1 MARGWERASSDGTR
15 FNWQKPG
22 WPDVT
27 VDRAALR
34 DELKAFAAA
43 FSLVRRA
50 LQKPQNPTAVMNA
63 LVNEAMKTSAIE
75 GVRVD
80 ESVVM
85 SSICKALGMTA
96 VPAGF
101 TRDVR
106 AEGVA
111 QMVLS
116 VKDDWAKPISAKLIR
131 SWHGAL
137 LRNDSRNITVG
148 DFRSHQEP
156 MQVIRRTAYGEI
168 EVRFEAPPSAR
179 VPMEIARFVEKWRKF
194 AKTPEEVALKAALLH
209 PHFESIHPFEDGNGR
224 VGRVLV
230 AKALAE
236 GLGQALVL
244 PVSTVIDRSRKDYY
258 EAIHG
263 ASQSL
268 DWTSWAKF
276 FIPVLTETLL
286 DFLSAARFVAS
297 KGEYLSRYESKMSER
312 ARKVIVRMF
321 RDGPAGVAAGLSA
334 AKWMRMTKVSKPTAT
349 RDLAELVATGAII
362 AEGEGV
368 TPELEKIFHKTIKKV
383 TSDIDE
389 LKMNTAIAAMM
400 TMVNEFYANG
410 CTKGEVKT
418 LIMLLSPFA
427 PHIAEE
433 MWELMGFAA
442 AEGKMAMQMDWP
454 TYDESK
460 TVDTVK
466 EMAVQV
472 NGKLKTTITVAVDS
486 DDQTVIDAA
495 CADEKV
501 QRLMEGKQ
509 LFKTIVVKNKL
520 VNLIIK

>member
-1 MARGWERASSDGTR
+1 MARGRDRASSDGTR

-131 SWHGAL
+131 TWHGAL

-224 VGRVLV
+224 VGRALV

-368 TPELEKIFHKTIKKV
+368 ATRYRLDFDAEAVNDPLNEPIREPLSDPINNPVKAALIEAVGTTPG
-383 TSDIDE
+383 
-389 LKMNTAIAAMM
+389 
-400 TMVNEFYANG
+400 VNREQLAR
-410 CTKGEVKT
+410 K
-418 LIMLLSPFA
+418 L
-427 PHIAEE
+427 
-433 MWELMGFAA
+433 
-442 AEGKMAMQMDWP
+442 GKSV
-454 TYDESK
+454 E
-460 TVDTVK
+460 TVK
-466 EMAVQV
+466 RAVAALV
-472 NGKLKTTITVAVDS
+472 ADGLIEHRGSKKTGGYFPVKKGKDK
-486 DDQTVIDAA
+486 
-495 CADEKV
+495 
-501 QRLMEGKQ
+501 
-509 LFKTIVVKNKL
+509 
-520 VNLIIK
+520 

>member
-1 MARGWERASSDGTR
+1 MARGRERASSDGTR

-224 VGRVLV
+224 VGRALV

-368 TPELEKIFHKTIKKV
+368 ATRYRLDFDAEAVNDPLNEPIREPLSDPINNPVKAALIEAVGTTPG
-383 TSDIDE
+383 
-389 LKMNTAIAAMM
+389 
-400 TMVNEFYANG
+400 VNREQLAR
-410 CTKGEVKT
+410 K
-418 LIMLLSPFA
+418 L
-427 PHIAEE
+427 
-433 MWELMGFAA
+433 
-442 AEGKMAMQMDWP
+442 GKSV
-454 TYDESK
+454 E
-460 TVDTVK
+460 TVK
-466 EMAVQV
+466 RAVAALV
-472 NGKLKTTITVAVDS
+472 ADGLIEHRGSKKTGGYFPVKKGKDK
-486 DDQTVIDAA
+486 
-495 CADEKV
+495 
-501 QRLMEGKQ
+501 
-509 LFKTIVVKNKL
+509 
-520 VNLIIK
+520 

>member
-1 MARGWERASSDGTR
+1 MARGRDRASSDGTR

-224 VGRVLV
+224 VGRALV

-368 TPELEKIFHKTIKKV
+368 ATRYRLDFDAEAVNDPLNEPIREPLSDPINNPVKAALIEAVGTTPG
-383 TSDIDE
+383 
-389 LKMNTAIAAMM
+389 
-400 TMVNEFYANG
+400 VNREQLAR
-410 CTKGEVKT
+410 K
-418 LIMLLSPFA
+418 L
-427 PHIAEE
+427 
-433 MWELMGFAA
+433 
-442 AEGKMAMQMDWP
+442 GKSV
-454 TYDESK
+454 E
-460 TVDTVK
+460 TVK
-466 EMAVQV
+466 RAVAALV
-472 NGKLKTTITVAVDS
+472 ADGLIEHRGSKKTGGYFPVKKGKDK
-486 DDQTVIDAA
+486 
-495 CADEKV
+495 
-501 QRLMEGKQ
+501 
-509 LFKTIVVKNKL
+509 
-520 VNLIIK
+520 